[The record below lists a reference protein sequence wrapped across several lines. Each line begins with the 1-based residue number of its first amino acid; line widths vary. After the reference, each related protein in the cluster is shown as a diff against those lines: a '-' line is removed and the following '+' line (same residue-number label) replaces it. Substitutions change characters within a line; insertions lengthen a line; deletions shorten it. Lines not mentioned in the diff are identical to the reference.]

1 MRVNASDDRLPPFA
15 LPDDA
20 FERSMRHC
28 RWMPSDKRTRWVSQ
42 ARAALIIAAT
52 RRTLVTYGELGVALG
67 MDPIDLRNQLR
78 HVLDDVSDECEARGE
93 KGSLAALVV
102 NQETGEPGAGWSDG
116 VRDWPK
122 EVRKVFQ
129 QWSPR

>member
-1 MRVNASDDRLPPFA
+1 M
-15 LPDDA
+15 
-20 FERSMRHC
+20 H
-28 RWMPSDKRTRWVSQ
+28 Q

-52 RRTLVTYGELGVALG
+52 RRTLVTYGELGMALG
-67 MDPIDLRNQLR
+67 MRGVDLRNQLGLI
-78 HVLDDVSDECEARGE
+78 LDDVSGDCEARGE

-102 NQETGEPGAGWSDG
+102 NQETGEPGTGWRKGD
-116 VRDWPK
+116 RDWPR